1 MVPRWSNPLS
11 PAIASRLLLAVAAS
25 GLAGCADG
33 PVPELAR
40 LNPWLTKE
48 WEADE
53 RFTATYHRRVDDLRT
68 LAIQAGRMSDDDQQR
83 TVADLGDRLA
93 KEPSA
98 PMRVELVRTLA
109 AFRTPNA
116 ETPLLNALNDHQS
129 DVRVMACR
137 ALGQRQSDAAMTAL
151 AEAVGG
157 DADLDV
163 RIAATRELGRF
174 KDPRA
179 TQALALALD
188 ENDAALQRV
197 AMDSLRGTTGKDY
210 GHSASAW
217 REFLRGGNPAPPPPI
232 TIAERL
238 REYQFW

>member
-1 MVPRWSNPLS
+1 MS
-11 PAIASRLLLAVAAS
+11 PAFVPRLLLALVAS
-25 GLAGCADG
+25 VLAGCADG

-53 RFTATYHRRVDDLRT
+53 KFTATYHRRVADLRT
-68 LAIQAGRMSDDDQQR
+68 LASQAGRMSDQDQQGQ
-83 TVADLGDRLA
+83 VAELSERLT

-109 AFRTPNA
+109 AFRAPSA
-116 ETPLLNALNDHQS
+116 EAPLLSAMNDHQA

-137 ALGQRQSDAAMTAL
+137 ALGQRQSEAAMTAL

-157 DADLDV
+157 DAELDV
-163 RIAATRELGRF
+163 RIAAARELGKF
-174 KDPRA
+174 KDARA

-188 ENDAALQRV
+188 ENDAALQRI

-232 TIAERL
+232 TIAEQL